1 MPTEIKL
8 WRIEDGRPKPVSQ
21 DRLNLESRL
30 EDWIRDDIG
39 LVNDDLLVIG
49 QQVPTEHTGDIDLLA
64 IDREANMVI
73 LELKRD
79 RTPRDVVAQTL
90 DYASYV
96 QNLGLSKIREIASES
111 GFFDGKS
118 LEEAFR
124 EQFGEELPVPVNSD
138 HRMYIVAS
146 SLDSA
151 TERIIEYLSGTHGVD
166 INAVTFAYFKTPD
179 GCEWIGR
186 SMLLDE
192 EVVQSRVVNRGG
204 SKRRPPLTLDE
215 LRDLARD
222 SGVVELWDRAAA
234 GLRPISQGVSR
245 SRSSLFFHGRPGPSG
260 RRTARSFI
268 SLFPGDSSREKGLA
282 ISLRREKLE
291 EDFSLTVG
299 DIVRRCG
306 LSDDLS
312 IGEVGTG
319 STYFFDAD
327 RLDRLIKLL
336 KQNAPQ
342 A

>member
-8 WRIEDGRPKPVSQ
+8 WRIEDDRPKPVSQ
-21 DRLNLESRL
+21 DKLDLESRL

-49 QQVPTEHTGDIDLLA
+49 QQVSTDHTGDIDLLA
-64 IDREANMVI
+64 MDSEANLVI
-73 LELKRD
+73 LELKRG
-79 RTPRDVVAQTL
+79 RTPRDVVAQVL

-96 QNLGLSKIREIASES
+96 QRLGLSKIREIASES

-124 EQFGEELPVPVNSD
+124 EKFGEELPDPVNPD

-166 INAVTFAYFKTPD
+166 INAVTFAYFNV
-179 GCEWIGR
+179 GGQEMIGR

-192 EVVQSRVVNRGG
+192 EIVQKRATARRGT
-204 SKRRPPLTLDE
+204 KRRPPLTLEE
-215 LRDLARD
+215 LRDLAED
-222 SGVVELWDRAAA
+222 SGVVDLWDRAVA
-234 GLRPISQGVSR
+234 GFRPISQGVSR
-245 SRSSLFFHGRPGPSG
+245 SRSSLFFNGRPGLSG
-260 RRTARSFI
+260 RRTARSFV
-268 SLFPGDSSREKGLA
+268 SLFPGDSSRERGLA
-282 ISLRREKLE
+282 ISLRRVKLE
-291 EDFSLTVG
+291 EDFNLTVEEIA
-299 DIVRRCG
+299 DYCG
-306 LSDDLS
+306 LSDEPSLDD
-312 IGEVGTG
+312 VGTG

-327 RLDRLIKLL
+327 RLDKLIELL

>member
-8 WRIEDGRPKPVSQ
+8 WSIEDDRPKPVSQ
-21 DRLNLESRL
+21 DKLDLEARL

-39 LVNDDLLVIG
+39 LVNDGLLVIG
-49 QQVPTEHTGDIDLLA
+49 QQVPTDHTGEIDLLA
-64 IDREANMVI
+64 MDSEANLVI

-90 DYASYV
+90 DYASHV
-96 QNLGLSKIREIASES
+96 QNLRLPDIQEIASNS
-111 GFFDGKS
+111 DFLDGKS

-124 EQFGEELPVPVNSD
+124 EKFGEELPYPVNPD

-151 TERIIEYLSGTHGVD
+151 TERIIEYLSRTHRVD

-192 EVVQSRVVNRGG
+192 EVVQARVVSRGG

-215 LRDLARD
+215 LRGLAED
-222 SGVVELWDRAAA
+222 SGVVDLWDRAVA
-234 GLRPISQGVSR
+234 GFRPISQGVSR
-245 SRSSLFFHGRPGPSG
+245 SRSSLFFNGRPGPSG
-260 RRTARSFI
+260 IRTARSFI

-282 ISLRREKLE
+282 ISLRREKLLD
-291 EDFSLTVG
+291 DFNLTEGRIVNHCGVSNDSSL
-299 DIVRRCG
+299 D
-306 LSDDLS
+306 
-312 IGEVGTG
+312 EVGTG
-319 STYFFDAD
+319 TTYFFNEGQ
-327 RLDRLIKLL
+327 LDRLIEFLRE
-336 KQNAPQ
+336 NAPQ
-342 A
+342 T